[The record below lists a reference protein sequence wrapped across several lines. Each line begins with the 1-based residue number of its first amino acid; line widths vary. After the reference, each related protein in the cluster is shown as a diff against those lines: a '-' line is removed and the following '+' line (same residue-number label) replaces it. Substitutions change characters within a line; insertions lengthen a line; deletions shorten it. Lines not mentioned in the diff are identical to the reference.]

1 MGDFRLLQSTEI
13 FCVVSRLGLF
23 FTIVIEVEVSIIQLS
38 AEFVHP
44 TLAILAL
51 YPGFLKRFPTKE
63 TEHLRNF
70 TSHTVCL
77 LKLLNISEF
86 FFEVLLFSST
96 CRLNSCS
103 DSWWFFCRLT
113 ASLQSCVTVR
123 HDFITELHYTL
134 VSLFVTT

>member
-63 TEHLRNF
+63 TVFVFLSFLTFR
-70 TSHTVCL
+70 S
-77 LKLLNISEF
+77 
-86 FFEVLLFSST
+86 FSSK
-96 CRLNSCS
+96 
-103 DSWWFFCRLT
+103 FFCFP
-113 ASLQSCVTVR
+113 APAG
-123 HDFITELHYTL
+123 
-134 VSLFVTT
+134 